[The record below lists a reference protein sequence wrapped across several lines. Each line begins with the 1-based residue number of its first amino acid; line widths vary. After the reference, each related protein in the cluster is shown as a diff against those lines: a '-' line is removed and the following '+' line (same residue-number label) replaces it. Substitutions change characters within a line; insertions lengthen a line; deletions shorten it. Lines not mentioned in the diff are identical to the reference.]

1 VALTAWCSW
10 YAHGARV
17 TAHDMLAARA
27 SMSRLRAHHGV
38 ALDFLLIDDGFQ
50 ERMGDWLVGS
60 PDLGLP
66 LTELLHA
73 LLSSNVS
80 IGLWLAP
87 FIASK
92 GMLTYADV
100 C

>member
-1 VALTAWCSW
+1 MALTAWCSW

-17 TAHDMLAARA
+17 TAHDMLAAA
-27 SMSRLRAHHGV
+27 QELQRLRAQHGV

-66 LTELLHA
+66 LAELLHA